1 MVRIAEISG
10 ERGPSAFHP
19 AHGFGRVLKAL
30 LLGLGVSLGLGMS
43 AAMAA
48 GPAVPLDSFPKQKL
62 TDRAALQNGAKLYMN
77 YCLGCHGISQVRY
90 SRLAD
95 LGLSQDQIKSNLI
108 LTEAKLGDLIKT
120 TMPLKESAN
129 WFGKAPPDLS
139 LTARSRSSGAG
150 SGADW
155 IYTYMRGYYLDPS
168 RPTGWNNTVYPAVG
182 MPHVLWDLQGTRTAE
197 YKKVMSHGEEKLVFD
212 RFVQVA
218 PGKMTPSEY
227 DNAVADLTAFL
238 SWAAEPVAQT
248 RKQIGVWVL
257 LFLGIFFVFAWRLNA
272 AYWRDIR

>member
-30 LLGLGVSLGLGMS
+30 LVGLGVSLGLGMS

-129 WFGKAPPDLS
+129 WFGKAPP
-139 LTARSRSSGAG
+139 
-150 SGADW
+150 
-155 IYTYMRGYYLDPS
+155 IYLLRLGRVHRAPAQA
-168 RPTGWNNTVYPAVG
+168 PTGFTPTCVVITLIQADPRA
-182 MPHVLWDLQGTRTAE
+182 GTTQFTQPLAC
-197 YKKVMSHGEEKLVFD
+197 
-212 RFVQVA
+212 
-218 PGKMTPSEY
+218 
-227 DNAVADLTAFL
+227 LTCFGTFRAHERR
-238 SWAAEPVAQT
+238 SIK
-248 RKQIGVWVL
+248 R
-257 LFLGIFFVFAWRLNA
+257 
-272 AYWRDIR
+272 

>member
-1 MVRIAEISG
+1 
-10 ERGPSAFHP
+10 
-19 AHGFGRVLKAL
+19 
-30 LLGLGVSLGLGMS
+30 MS

-95 LGLSQDQIKSNLI
+95 LCLSQDQIKSNLI

>member
-1 MVRIAEISG
+1 MVRIAEFSG
-10 ERGPSAFHP
+10 ELDPMAVLPRHVLGRILTTLMVVAGLS
-19 AHGFGRVLKAL
+19 FGLAIKT
-30 LLGLGVSLGLGMS
+30 SE
-43 AAMAA
+43 AA
-48 GPAVPLDSFPKQKL
+48 GPSVSLDPFPKQKL
-62 TDRAALQNGAKLYMN
+62 IDRAALQNGAKLYMN

-95 LGLSQDQIKSNLI
+95 LGLTQDQIKSNLI
-108 LTEAKLGDLIKT
+108 LTEAKPGDLIKT
-120 TMPLKESAN
+120 TMPRKESAN

-155 IYTYMRGYYLDPS
+155 IYTYLRGYYLDQG
-168 RPTGWNNTVYPAVG
+168 RPTGWNNIVYPAVG
-182 MPHVLWDLQGTRTAE
+182 MPHVLWDLQGERTAE
-197 YKKVMSHGEEKLVFD
+197 FKKVVSHGEEKLVFD
-212 RFVQVA
+212 RFVQVS

-248 RKQIGVWVL
+248 RRQIGVWVL

>member
-1 MVRIAEISG
+1 MVRIAEILG
-10 ERGPSAFHP
+10 ERGPSAFRL
-19 AHGFGRVLKAL
+19 AKGFGRVLKAL
-30 LLGLGVSLGLGMS
+30 LVGLGVSLGFGMS

-197 YKKVMSHGEEKLVFD
+197 YKKVMSNGEEKLVFD

-218 PGKMTPSEY
+218 PGKMNPSEY

>member
-1 MVRIAEISG
+1 MVRIAEFSG
-10 ERGPSAFHP
+10 ELDPMAVRPS
-19 AHGFGRVLKAL
+19 RVLGRMLATL
-30 LLGLGVSLGLGMS
+30 MVVAGLSFGLAIKTS
-43 AAMAA
+43 EAA
-48 GPAVPLDSFPKQKL
+48 GPSVPLDPFPKQKL

-108 LTEAKLGDLIKT
+108 LTEAKPGDLIKT

-139 LTARSRSSGAG
+139 LTARSRSSGDG

-155 IYTYMRGYYLDPS
+155 IYTYLRGYYLDPA

-182 MPHVLWDLQGTRTAE
+182 MPHVLWDLQGERTAE
-197 YKKVMSHGEEKLVFD
+197 FKKVVSNGEEKLVFD
-212 RFVQVA
+212 RFVQKT
-218 PGKMTPSEY
+218 PGKMTPAEY

>member
-10 ERGPSAFHP
+10 ERGPSASRL
-19 AHGFGRVLKAL
+19 AQGFGRVLKAL
-30 LLGLGVSLGLGMS
+30 LVGLGVSLGFGMS

-139 LTARSRSSGAG
+139 LTARSRSSRDG

-197 YKKVMSHGEEKLVFD
+197 YKKVMSNGEEKLVFD

>member
-1 MVRIAEISG
+1 MARIAELSG
-10 ERGPSAFHP
+10 EPGSLAFGSSRGV
-19 AHGFGRVLKAL
+19 GRLIAAL
-30 LLGLGVSLGLGMS
+30 LAGVGLFLILGMS
-43 AAMAA
+43 DVRAA
-48 GPAVPLDSFPKQKL
+48 GPSVALDSFPKQKL
-62 TDRAALQNGAKLYMN
+62 TDRAALQNGAKFYMN

-95 LGLSQDQIKSNLI
+95 LGLTQDQIKSNLI
-108 LTEAKLGDLIKT
+108 LTDAKPGDLIKT
-120 TMPLKESAN
+120 TMPLKESAS

-168 RPTGWNNTVYPAVG
+168 RPTGWNNIVYPAVG
-182 MPHVLWDLQGTRTAE
+182 MPHVLWDLQGERIAE
-197 YKKVMSHGEEKLVFD
+197 FKKVVSHGEEKLVFD
-212 RFVQVA
+212 RFVQKS
-218 PGKMTPSEY
+218 PGKMTPAEY

-248 RKQIGVWVL
+248 RKQVGVWVL

>member
-1 MVRIAEISG
+1 MVRIAEILG
-10 ERGPSAFHP
+10 ERGPSAFRL
-19 AHGFGRVLKAL
+19 AKGFGRVLKAL
-30 LLGLGVSLGLGMS
+30 LVGLGVSLGFGMS

-197 YKKVMSHGEEKLVFD
+197 YKKVMSNGEEKPVFD

>member
-1 MVRIAEISG
+1 MVRIAELSG
-10 ERGPSAFHP
+10 EPGSLALGSSRGV
-19 AHGFGRVLKAL
+19 GRLIAAL
-30 LLGLGVSLGLGMS
+30 LAGVGLFLILGMS
-43 AAMAA
+43 DVRAA
-48 GPAVPLDSFPKQKL
+48 GPSVALDSFPKQKL

-95 LGLSQDQIKSNLI
+95 LGLTQDQIKSNLI
-108 LTEAKLGDLIKT
+108 LTDAKPGDLIKT
-120 TMPLKESAN
+120 TMPLKESAS

-155 IYTYMRGYYLDPS
+155 IYTYLRGYYLDPS
-168 RPTGWNNTVYPAVG
+168 RPTGWNNIVYPAVG
-182 MPHVLWDLQGTRTAE
+182 MPHVLWDLQGERTAE
-197 YKKVMSHGEEKLVFD
+197 FKKVASHGEEKLVFD
-212 RFVQVA
+212 RYVQKS
-218 PGKMTPSEY
+218 PGRMTSAEY

-248 RKQIGVWVL
+248 RKQVGVWVL

>member
-1 MVRIAEISG
+1 MVRIAELSG
-10 ERGPSAFHP
+10 EVGSSVTRPVP
-19 AHGFGRVLKAL
+19 GFGRVLMAL
-30 LLGLGVSLGLGMS
+30 LVGAGLSLGLGLS
-43 AAMAA
+43 SVKAA
-48 GPAVPLDSFPKQKL
+48 GPAVPLDTFPTQKL

-95 LGLSQDQIKSNLI
+95 LGLSQDQIKSSLI
-108 LTEAKLGDLIKT
+108 LTESKLGDLIKT

-182 MPHVLWDLQGTRTAE
+182 MPHVLWDLQGERTTE
-197 YKKVMSHGEEKLVFD
+197 FKKVISNGEETLVFD
-212 RFVQVA
+212 RFVQTS
-218 PGKMTPSEY
+218 PGKMSPSEY

-238 SWAAEPVAQT
+238 SWAAEPAAQT